1 MQDLCL
7 LLNKNAILKFH
18 TGSTTSEN
26 DTTDNKDEDFDENL
40 LSDDETRNDIE
51 LTNIFTKDGNSAE
64 IANK

>member
-1 MQDLCL
+1 MPK
-7 LLNKNAILKFH
+7 KNGISKFL

-26 DTTDNKDEDFDENL
+26 DATENKDEEFDENL

-64 IANK
+64 IANR